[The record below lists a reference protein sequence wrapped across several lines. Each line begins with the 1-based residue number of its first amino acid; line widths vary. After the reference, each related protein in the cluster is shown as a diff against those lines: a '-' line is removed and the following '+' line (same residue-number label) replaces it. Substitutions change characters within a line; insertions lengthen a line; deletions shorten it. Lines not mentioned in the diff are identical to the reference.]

1 MQGASGQPAGGV
13 FAVNLVNPYLFCHG
27 VGPSAIRHALGLCV
41 HGRVG
46 YAQRMRKNEIT
57 QRAVR
62 ALTYLLELLSRD
74 AGYLVHGVR
83 GWATACDVEDG
94 VATWSA
100 SELMAGQAAC
110 ARVTRVDVRAP
121 GERRPVWVYRINQK
135 GVDALAAAVGVTPA
149 GIDPPQGGRGPAV
162 YIREGPWVALCALRS
177 VAENPP
183 KWERLWVVGESGW
196 RSSRELTRLVEKE
209 DEAASLSPGRSFL
222 SEHLAWL
229 VRLGLSDQRV
239 VEKTHIYRLTRAG
252 AAVERL
258 DWKEPGD
265 A

>member
-1 MQGASGQPAGGV
+1 
-13 FAVNLVNPYLFCHG
+13 
-27 VGPSAIRHALGLCV
+27 
-41 HGRVG
+41 
-46 YAQRMRKNEIT
+46 MRRNEISD
-57 QRAVR
+57 RAIR
-62 ALTYLLELLSRD
+62 ALTYLLELLCRE

-83 GWATACDVEDG
+83 GWATAWDVEDG
-94 VATWSA
+94 MATWSA

-110 ARVTRVDVRAP
+110 GRVTRVDVRAP
-121 GERRPVWVYRINQK
+121 GELRPVWAYRIDQK

-149 GIDPPQGGRGPAV
+149 GIDPPQGERGPAV

-183 KWERLWVVGESGW
+183 ERERVWVAGESGW

-209 DEAASLSPGRSFL
+209 DEAAGLTPGRSFL

-229 VRLGLSDQRV
+229 VRLGFSDQRV
-239 VEKTHIYRLTRAG
+239 VEKTHIYRLTPAG

-258 DWKEPGD
+258 DWKEPGN